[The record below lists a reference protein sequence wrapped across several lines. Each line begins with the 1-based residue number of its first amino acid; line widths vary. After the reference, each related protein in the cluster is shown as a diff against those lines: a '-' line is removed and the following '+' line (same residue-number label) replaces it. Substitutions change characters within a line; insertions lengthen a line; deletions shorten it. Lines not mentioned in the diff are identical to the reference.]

1 MRRSSAQWFAL
12 PAVGLLGL
20 FLLYPF
26 LDVIRFSTWDWS
38 GLSDPRPIGLE
49 NYKTISQDPDFY
61 ASLWI
66 TLKFGVMTLIPFVT
80 LSVLLALAL
89 DGQPY
94 ERGVKALLF
103 LPGLVT
109 LGGATVAWYT
119 LFSPEYG
126 ALASII
132 PVPRWDQNQAW
143 ALVLIMLFT
152 IWRHLGY
159 GVLVVS
165 ARLKAIPKALLEA
178 AAVDGATASQAFRY
192 ITLPLLRPAITFLVV
207 IGTVL
212 SLQSYT
218 AVFLLTRGG
227 PFGGTE
233 VLGFYLYKTGFES
246 SRLGYAA
253 ALTVVILLLT
263 LSFALAQARLLRGN
277 DEREHE

>member
-1 MRRSSAQWFAL
+1 MRRNTALLFAF
-12 PAVGLLGL
+12 PAAALLGL

-38 GLSDPRPIGLE
+38 GLSEPKPIGLE
-49 NYKTISQDPDFY
+49 NYQNILRDPDFY
-61 ASLWI
+61 NSLRI
-66 TLKFGVMTLIPFVT
+66 TLIFAAMTLIPFVV

-89 DGQPY
+89 DNQPY
-94 ERGVKALLF
+94 ERPIKALLF

-109 LGGATVAWYT
+109 LGGAAVAWYT

-126 ALASII
+126 ALASVF
-132 PVPRWDQNQAW
+132 PVPRWDQSQFW

-152 IWRHLGY
+152 VWRHIGY

-165 ARLKAIPKALLEA
+165 ARLKAIPKSLLEA
-178 AAVDGATASQAFRY
+178 AAVDGATFAQAFRY
-192 ITLPLLRPAITFLVV
+192 ITLPLLRPAITFLLV

-233 VLGFYLYKTGFES
+233 VLGYYLYKTGFEVG
-246 SRLGYAA
+246 RLGYAA
-253 ALTVVILLLT
+253 ALTVIILVLT
-263 LSFALAQARLLRGN
+263 LLFALAQARLLR
-277 DEREHE
+277 EEK

>member
-1 MRRSSAQWFAL
+1 MRRSSAYWFAL

-38 GLSDPRPIGLE
+38 GLSDPRPIGIE
-49 NYKTISQDPDFY
+49 NYQTIIQDPDFY
-61 ASLWI
+61 NSLRI
-66 TLKFGVMTLIPFVT
+66 TLIFGVMTLIPFVT

-233 VLGFYLYKTGFES
+233 VLGFFLYKTGFES

-277 DEREHE
+277 DERVHE

>member
-1 MRRSSAQWFAL
+1 MRRNTALLFAF
-12 PAVGLLGL
+12 PAAALLGL

-38 GLSDPRPIGLE
+38 GLSQPKPIGLE
-49 NYKTISQDPDFY
+49 NYQNILRDPDFY
-61 ASLWI
+61 NSLRI
-66 TLKFGVMTLIPFVT
+66 TLIFAAMTLIPFVV

-89 DGQPY
+89 DNQPY
-94 ERGVKALLF
+94 ERPIKALLF

-109 LGGATVAWYT
+109 LGGAAVAWYT

-126 ALASII
+126 ALASVF
-132 PVPRWDQNQAW
+132 PVPRWDQSQFW

-152 IWRHLGY
+152 VWRHIGY

-165 ARLKAIPKALLEA
+165 ARLKAIPKSLLEA
-178 AAVDGATASQAFRY
+178 AAVDGATFAQAFRY
-192 ITLPLLRPAITFLVV
+192 ITLPLLRPAITFLLV

-233 VLGFYLYKTGFES
+233 VLG
-246 SRLGYAA
+246 
-253 ALTVVILLLT
+253 
-263 LSFALAQARLLRGN
+263 
-277 DEREHE
+277 